1 MIESKLRSR
10 VGAVFAVVLSVMLA
24 LAGHPANA
32 VAQEL
37 PLIDAKP
44 ASLTIHKSEGD
55 PFTQFGDPSK
65 DGAQSAR
72 EPVAGVRFQIQ
83 RIDGL
88 DLTTSKGWQDAT
100 KLSVED
106 FYDGGKE
113 AHRLGSPREAE
124 TDASGNARFDICLLY
139 TSPSPRDS

>member
-44 ASLTIHKSEGD
+44 G
-55 PFTQFGDPSK
+55 
-65 DGAQSAR
+65 
-72 EPVAGVRFQIQ
+72 
-83 RIDGL
+83 
-88 DLTTSKGWQDAT
+88 GW
-100 KLSVED
+100 
-106 FYDGGKE
+106 
-113 AHRLGSPREAE
+113 
-124 TDASGNARFDICLLY
+124 
-139 TSPSPRDS
+139 